1 MAVVS
6 IRKLLPYLL
15 FVGVLAGAAV
25 LLRPEPPSPA
35 EPVPVADTRAA
46 PRAGESP
53 GAGDEQFVAGRA
65 SASAAGPV
73 DLESR
78 LEREIAARRAL
89 ERQVDALARELA
101 ELRASLP
108 TAVGV
113 AEPLADAAADAS
125 TDEEPL
131 EPREWFDEQALIDA
145 GIDALQA
152 GSLRRFYEELELERL
167 TLRDQARRED
177 WSDAELRTAMQ
188 TLNNREE
195 EMRQRLGDAAYD
207 AYLYAAGRPNRLV
220 VTSVL
225 ASAQAGQAGIASG
238 DRILRY
244 DNRRVYNW
252 RDLREAM
259 SGGSITDTVAV
270 EVERDGD
277 TLQFYLAR
285 GPLGVRTDSRSIAP

>member
-1 MAVVS
+1 MS
-6 IRKLLPYLL
+6 IRKLLPYLI
-15 FVGVLAGAAV
+15 FAGVLAGAAV
-25 LLRPEPPSPA
+25 LLRPDPPPPA
-35 EPVPVADTRAA
+35 EPVPGAEGRAA
-46 PRAGESP
+46 PGGGELPPAVGESDVAAGGSAP
-53 GAGDEQFVAGRA
+53 AGDLAG
-65 SASAAGPV
+65 
-73 DLESR
+73 LESR

-89 ERQVDALARELA
+89 ERQIDALARELA
-101 ELRASLP
+101 ELRAS
-108 TAVGV
+108 VG
-113 AEPLADAAADAS
+113 ADAPAADEPLGEVDPESADD
-125 TDEEPL
+125 DPL
-131 EPREWFDEQALIDA
+131 ERREWFDEQALLDA
-145 GIDALQA
+145 GIDALEA
-152 GSLRRFYEELELERL
+152 ETLRRFYEALELERL

-188 TLNNREE
+188 TLSNREAE
-195 EMRQRLGDAAYD
+195 LSQRLGDAAYD

-225 ASAQAGQAGIASG
+225 ASAQAGQAGIVSG

-244 DNRRVYNW
+244 DNRRIYNW

-259 SGGSITDTVAV
+259 SGGSITDTIAV

>member
-1 MAVVS
+1 MAVVA

-25 LLRPEPPSPA
+25 LLRPEPPAPA
-35 EPVPVADTRAA
+35 EPVPAADARAA

-53 GAGDEQFVAGRA
+53 GAGDAQFVAGRA
-65 SASAAGPV
+65 SASAAGRV

-108 TAVGV
+108 AAEGV
-113 AEPLADAAADAS
+113 AEPLAAADAP
-125 TDEEPL
+125 TDEDPL
-131 EPREWFDEQALIDA
+131 ERREWFDEQALIDA

-152 GSLRRFYEELELERL
+152 ESLRRFYEELELERL

-177 WSDAELRTAMQ
+177 WSDAELRTALQ
-188 TLNNREE
+188 TLTNREE
-195 EMRQRLGDAAYD
+195 EMRRRLGDAAYD